1 MIEMKD
7 GWSHSQ
13 GSERS
18 LNPNIQ
24 ASWQRWHSM
33 ILSLPYN
40 DLGKITIIPKPELR
54 GFGGIPLQALLND
67 MFDHFWVTSAVWSL

>member
-1 MIEMKD
+1 
-7 GWSHSQ
+7 
-13 GSERS
+13 
-18 LNPNIQ
+18 
-24 ASWQRWHSM
+24 M